1 MVYYLI
7 KKVDFLCVLAVL
19 ILNAT
24 QISYSRDISEEY
36 LVASTLTIADGLQCQ
51 DINDIYFD
59 EKGFAWI
66 GTFGGGISKYDGE
79 SFITF
84 SSRTNPAIKND
95 YINNCVQDRFNRLW
109 IVGNLG
115 VDVID
120 LTTMRPCVFIDKLP
134 SKFSSPLI
142 NSIGISSDGS
152 IWYNSN
158 TIIVRISFSEDG
170 SINQHKVLYFEDS
183 AVGISHLLF
192 DVENDGSMW
201 FAKNGTL
208 HKIIPDSQDKLCVID
223 ILPHIN
229 FGEFNLVTS
238 TLKEDQLLWIGTQKG
253 LCRINLLS
261 GDCYKYWE
269 HPHSGDG
276 VWNNEITSLCVSQD
290 GNILVGTLSGV
301 FIYDNQKRLFSELSS
316 KPNKYGN
323 RMLMGNLVRVVACQN
338 SNIWIG
344 QEVKGLTVLRKKN
357 LPITDYSNDNS
368 VPEMLPDSPVRAIL
382 YDSHGQ
388 MWLSSTKNGVYLK
401 SPPPDNNFS
410 IEKLASES
418 FENITSFCED
428 GDGKIW
434 FGTASGE
441 IGYWGITD
449 HKPVVPS
456 SSKHS
461 EICRDISDIY
471 QMIYDRINNS
481 IWILSRTGLFV
492 YNISEDSFST
502 YSDSIYFCLSGFIDE
517 FSKLWV
523 SHSGGLTL
531 IDLGTLTSESIS
543 GIPMGFSMFHLEND
557 VWLGT
562 IEQGV
567 WIISKDL
574 SNGVVVKKR
583 YTSRDG
589 LCDDRIR
596 GMARTKGVLWIT
608 SENGLSKLDMN
619 SQEICKYGIH
629 DGLGSM
635 AFCENSIAVDN
646 SGTVYLGRKEG
657 LSWIEPSYIKRNT
670 GLESNILISSCLI
683 NGEQVNTVYSNNV
696 EIHERDKDITIIFSD
711 LSYNDYDIQ
720 YQSRID
726 YINDSWSQIYGNR
739 KFVRLGKVPPGN
751 HKIEIRAINSD
762 GNELS
767 KAALILKVK
776 PYFYK
781 KWWFIL
787 LLFALT
793 IVIIRFIIHW
803 RTYAI
808 NKKKEQLQ
816 EEVDKKTKILMEQ
829 KSLIQKERDKL
840 SEQNQIL
847 LQQNELLAGNK
858 LLTFN
863 DQPTENSKFIKKAM
877 ATIRRMYKDSELD
890 VDTFSEE
897 MGMSRSVLNNKIH
910 DTIGLSIVQFIRD
923 YRLNV
928 AKEMIS
934 NGINQDKNIS
944 EIAYDV
950 GFNDPKYFTRCFSK
964 KFGIAPA
971 DLYKELPSEK

>member
-134 SKFSSPLI
+134 SFFSSPLI